1 MIRKMGGDRREW
13 EYPVITLE
21 EQTAIC
27 DKDKADLMAKSFAE
41 VHSVDQLTV
50 EGRRRRE
57 VTLSNYPD
65 VLVRRVDTREEIDD
79 GVTMAELVRAIKKAK
94 PSAPG
99 GDQVSYVML
108 KHLGE

>member
-1 MIRKMGGDRREW
+1 MGVPSDYVRGANCD
-13 EYPVITLE
+13 VIKK
-21 EQTAIC
+21 C
-27 DKDKADLMAKSFAE
+27 DKDKADLMAKSFAK

-65 VLVRRVDTREEIDD
+65 VLVRRLDSREKIDD
-79 GVTMAELVRAIKKAK
+79 GFTMAELVRAIKKAK

-108 KHLGE
+108 KHLGGKFFRTI